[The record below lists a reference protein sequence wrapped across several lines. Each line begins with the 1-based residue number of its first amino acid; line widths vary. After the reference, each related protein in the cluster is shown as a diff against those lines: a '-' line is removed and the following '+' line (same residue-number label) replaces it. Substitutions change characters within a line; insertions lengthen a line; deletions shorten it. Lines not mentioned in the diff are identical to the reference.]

1 MSNNVVLNKF
11 GKLNKS
17 NMDCIL
23 EALKESILGE
33 TVVVECPNK
42 ILAEQAYKK
51 TIFHLKSTNVEFLCD
66 KDLLSITFGTGSLI
80 FNYLDEQYGK

>member
-1 MSNNVVLNKF
+1 MGNNVVLNKF

-17 NMDCIL
+17 NMDCIY

-51 TIFHLKSTNVEFLCD
+51 TIFHLKSTNTEFLCN
-66 KDLLSITFGTGSLI
+66 KDTLSILFGSGSLI
-80 FNYLDEQYGK
+80 FGYSDE